1 MGSAAVFNQPLSF
14 DTSKVTNMYG
24 MLDATACNQPLSLDT
39 SSVTNMEYMF
49 SHATVFNQ
57 PLSFDTSSVTTMQ
70 YMFENANALSDANK
84 LLIRCAWA
92 GNTEFVSLY
101 GSAWSGVGA
110 CRERVVVEAT
120 N

>member
-1 MGSAAVFNQPLSF
+1 MG
-14 DTSKVTNMYG
+14 VTNMNQMFRG
-24 MLDATACNQPLSLDT
+24 AATFNQPLSLDT
-39 SSVTNMEYMF
+39 SSVTTMQNMFMY
-49 SHATVFNQ
+49 AYAFNQ

>member
-1 MGSAAVFNQPLSF
+1 
-14 DTSKVTNMYG
+14 
-24 MLDATACNQPLSLDT
+24 
-39 SSVTNMEYMF
+39 
-49 SHATVFNQ
+49 
-57 PLSFDTSSVTTMQ
+57 MQ

-110 CRERVVVEAT
+110 C
-120 N
+120 